1 MAINSTEKII
11 SIIKLV
17 FITKIKTIEIS
28 MQKISLITSGVV
40 FALLAVSHLIRWLS
54 PVEILI
60 NGDSISFVVSFSSGL
75 ILALLSIWMFIAVR
89 KMEPNPKK

>member
-1 MAINSTEKII
+1 M
-11 SIIKLV
+11 
-17 FITKIKTIEIS
+17 S

-40 FALLAVSHLIRWLS
+40 FALLAISHLIRWLY

-60 NGDSISFVVSFSSGL
+60 NGDSVAYIVSLFSGA

-89 KMEPNPKK
+89 KMEPNSKKPMEKKINN

>member
-1 MAINSTEKII
+1 M
-11 SIIKLV
+11 
-17 FITKIKTIEIS
+17 S

-40 FALLAVSHLIRWLS
+40 FALLAISHLIRWLY

-60 NGDSISFVVSFSSGL
+60 NGDSVAFIVSLSSGA

-89 KMEPNPKK
+89 KMEPNSKKPMGKKINN